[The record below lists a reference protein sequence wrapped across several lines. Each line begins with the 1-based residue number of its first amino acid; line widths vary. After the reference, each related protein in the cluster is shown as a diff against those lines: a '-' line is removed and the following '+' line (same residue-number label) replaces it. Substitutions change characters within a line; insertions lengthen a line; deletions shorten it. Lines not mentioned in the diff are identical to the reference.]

1 MADRRALNRRGVFAA
16 AAPFLPLL
24 ALVGG
29 LGLAVGLSPWEAP
42 AALPSHP
49 TATVPP
55 PPEEVRRRFVTPTTL
70 ATAVAWDRTA
80 LELTTASQKRRATWY
95 VISNTGGSGV
105 PLRARPTLAD
115 RRQILP
121 EGALLVEISV
131 SIDPSW
137 KNVWVAPDGPGGWV
151 PSEYVAEMP

>member
-1 MADRRALNRRGVFAA
+1 VSDRRDLVGRAGAA
-16 AAPFLPLL
+16 SAPFLPLL
-24 ALVGG
+24 VLVGG
-29 LGLAVGLSPWEAP
+29 LGVAAGLTAWEAP
-42 AALPSHP
+42 PPLPSRP
-49 TATVPP
+49 TATVQP

-80 LELTTASQKRRATWY
+80 LELTTASLKRRATWY
-95 VISNTGGSGV
+95 VVSNTGGSGV
-105 PLRARPTLAD
+105 HLRARPTLAE

-131 SIDPSW
+131 SIDPTW